1 MREIQIGACMHP
13 DCTFLLLQT
22 TQDAA
27 AELLLPKPGAAA
39 ISAGTKATS
48 DAISKAKASS

>member
-1 MREIQIGACMHP
+1 MHP
-13 DCTFLLLQT
+13 DCIILLLQT
-22 TQDAA
+22 TQDPV